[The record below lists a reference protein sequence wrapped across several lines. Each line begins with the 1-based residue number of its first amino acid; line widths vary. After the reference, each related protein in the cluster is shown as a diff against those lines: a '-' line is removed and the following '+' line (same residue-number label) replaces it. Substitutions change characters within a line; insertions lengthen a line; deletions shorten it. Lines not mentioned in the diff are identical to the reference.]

1 MEFQSE
7 ETLSSSPVS
16 GFLSQLTV
24 VPSPI
29 QAPVEWRTGPLTSLV
44 HTPSPGTHGWRS
56 GAGTPPQ
63 NRQKTPENVKEKLKE
78 HEERVRTDLKG
89 LVHLK
94 MKIMSPSCRSKPVR
108 PSFIFGTQIKMFLMK
123 SEHSI
128 DSNTTEMFPGPET

>member
-44 HTPSPGTHGWRS
+44 HTPSHTWLEIRGWYS
-56 GAGTPPQ
+56 TTEQ
-63 NRQKTPENVKEKLKE
+63 TKTPENVKEKLKE
-78 HEERVRTDLKG
+78 HEERVRTDLKR

-123 SEHSI
+123 SESSI

>member
-44 HTPSPGTHGWRS
+44 HTPSHTWLKIRGWYS
-56 GAGTPPQ
+56 
-63 NRQKTPENVKEKLKE
+63 
-78 HEERVRTDLKG
+78 
-89 LVHLK
+89 
-94 MKIMSPSCRSKPVR
+94 
-108 PSFIFGTQIKMFLMK
+108 
-123 SEHSI
+123 
-128 DSNTTEMFPGPET
+128 TTEQTKNTKECEREVEGT